1 MATSGEKDN
10 ASSQIVEEKKEEKK
24 GEASSEKSVSHWR
37 CSCGILNEMKQWSLS
52 KTMKGLIKASTTE
65 GYEYKEMNVPEPREG
80 ELLIQSFSVGISAI
94 DIDLFKGRS
103 NLVAAD
109 QIALFLAMKLLE

>member
-1 MATSGEKDN
+1 
-10 ASSQIVEEKKEEKK
+10 
-24 GEASSEKSVSHWR
+24 
-37 CSCGILNEMKQWSLS
+37 MKQWSCTACFCKKKKIGIEVS

-109 QIALFLAMKLLE
+109 QIAFVPGHEVVGMVVKKGKQSNTHKK